1 MEKRTDSADTS
12 VLVFRLSVIIF
23 ASRRM
28 QAPFFCILHFMLF
41 HTMLIGTCNII
52 SIECDDIGRIS
63 IRTWR
68 TFKYRQ
74 TDYNGLKHKCIGPAL
89 QKRNLYFRKVVNI
102 IYDIFPLFF
111 FCNFVSFI
119 FFRNSVLYTFFQD
132 SFMFLDFNLFLI
144 SWLVFQSC

>member
-68 TFKYRQ
+68 TFKCRQ

-89 QKRNLYFRKVVNI
+89 HKTQ
-102 IYDIFPLFF
+102 PLFQKS
-111 FCNFVSFI
+111 CQ
-119 FFRNSVLYTFFQD
+119 YHMTFFNN
-132 SFMFLDFNLFLI
+132 FFHEFCLLHFLQKFSPLHFLQGFYSGFLI
-144 SWLVFQSC
+144 SISF

>member
-1 MEKRTDSADTS
+1 MFKVELQAPNKRCLSGREVRAANARTTTVKKRARKISTQNLSFLYLHHYHSQVNCIYQAQLEKRTDSADTS

-68 TFKYRQ
+68 TFKCRQ
-74 TDYNGLKHKCIGPAL
+74 TD
-89 QKRNLYFRKVVNI
+89 
-102 IYDIFPLFF
+102 
-111 FCNFVSFI
+111 
-119 FFRNSVLYTFFQD
+119 
-132 SFMFLDFNLFLI
+132 
-144 SWLVFQSC
+144 